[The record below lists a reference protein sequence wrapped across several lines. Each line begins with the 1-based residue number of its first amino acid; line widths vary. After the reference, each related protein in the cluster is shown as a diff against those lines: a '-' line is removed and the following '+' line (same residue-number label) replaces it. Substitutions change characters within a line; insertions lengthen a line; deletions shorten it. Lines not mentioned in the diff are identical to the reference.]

1 MTKLS
6 EKAVLIKVYGKT
18 WRGVVKDK
26 EATATAAASF
36 NTTDKWVT
44 LSKRLV
50 DPVILQQ
57 PKKILGAARN
67 YLRGNTSGALDGN
80 RITGGLPAWDDN
92 GKHILPNAL
101 NEQVLRNLGEFQSQF
116 EKAVDDLSRIL
127 PSAIEQARQ
136 ENPDLFKDDDYGG
149 YESSAALIENHYEMG
164 RELDM
169 IPDSNDIRVTASAEF
184 VAALK
189 GEVEDR
195 ANKRLNEVAEH
206 TRTAII
212 DTIRHFADSLSDY
225 DPDNKRATAF
235 RDSTVDKV
243 RELVPVAR
251 ALNIDGDARVDAAL
265 TDIVNVLGNRSAKSL
280 REDAADRQHVAAE
293 ATKLADNLTSIFN

>member
-50 DPVILQQ
+50 DPAILQQ

-67 YLRGNTSGALDGN
+67 YLRGNSAGALDGE
-80 RITGGLPAWDDN
+80 RIPGGLPAWDDN
-92 GKHILPNAL
+92 GRHILPNDL
-101 NEQVLRNLGEFQSQF
+101 NEKVLRNLGEFQSQF
-116 EKAVDDLSRIL
+116 EKAVDDLSRVL
-127 PSAIEQARQ
+127 PSAIEQARL
-136 ENPDLFKDDDYGG
+136 ENPDLFKDDDYG
-149 YESSAALIENHYEMG
+149 SAAAIIETHYEMG

-206 TRTAII
+206 TRSAII
-212 DTIRHFADSLSDY
+212 DTIRHFADSLSGY

-265 TDIVNVLGNRSAKSL
+265 TDIVNVLGNRSAASL
-280 REDAADRQHVAAE
+280 REDADDRRHVAAE

>member
-26 EATATAAASF
+26 EATATAAANF

-101 NEQVLRNLGEFQSQF
+101 NEQVLRNLGESQSQF
-116 EKAVDDLSRIL
+116 EKAVDDLSRVL
-127 PSAIEQARQ
+127 PDAIEQARR
-136 ENPDLFKDDDYGG
+136 ENPDLFKDDDYRGDA
-149 YESSAALIENHYEMG
+149 SAIIEEHYEMG
-164 RELDM
+164 RELDV
-169 IPDSNDIRVTASAEF
+169 IPDSNDIRVSASAEF
-184 VAALK
+184 VATLK

-206 TRTAII
+206 TRSAII

-293 ATKLADNLTSIFN
+293 ATKLADNLTTIFN

>member
-18 WRGVVKDK
+18 WRGSVKDK
-26 EATATAAASF
+26 EATATAAANF

-50 DPVILQQ
+50 DPAILQQ

-67 YLRGNTSGALDGN
+67 YLRGNSAGALDGE
-80 RITGGLPAWDDN
+80 RIPGGLPAWDDN

-101 NEQVLRNLGEFQSQF
+101 NEKVLRNLGEFQSKF
-116 EKAVDDLSRIL
+116 ENAVDELAKIL
-127 PSAIEQARQ
+127 PGAIEQARQ
-136 ENPDLFKDDDYGG
+136 ENPDLFKDADYD
-149 YESSAALIENHYEMG
+149 SADAIIENHYEMG

-189 GEVEDR
+189 SEVEDR

-212 DTIRHFADSLSDY
+212 DTIRHFSDSLSDY

-265 TDIVNVLGNRSAKSL
+265 TDIVNVLGNRSAASL
-280 REDAADRQHVAAE
+280 REDADDRRHVAAE

>member
-26 EATATAAASF
+26 EATATAAANF

-50 DPVILQQ
+50 DPAILQQ

-67 YLRGNTSGALDGN
+67 YLRGNTDGALDGE
-80 RITGGLPAWDDN
+80 RITGGLPAWDND
-92 GKHILPNAL
+92 GRHILPNAL
-101 NEQVLRNLGEFQSQF
+101 NEKVLRNLGEFQSKF
-116 EKAVDDLSRIL
+116 EKAVDELAKIL
-127 PSAIEQARQ
+127 PGAIEQARQ
-136 ENPDLFKDDDYGG
+136 ENPDLFKDADYD
-149 YESSAALIENHYEMG
+149 SADAIIENYYEMG

-206 TRTAII
+206 TRSAII

-251 ALNIDGDARVDAAL
+251 ALNIDGDARVDNAL
-265 TDIVNVLGNRSAKSL
+265 TDIVNVLGNRSAASL
-280 REDAADRQHVAAE
+280 REDADDRQHVAAE

>member
-6 EKAVLIKVYGKT
+6 EKAVLVKVHGKT

-26 EATATAAASF
+26 EATQTAAANF
-36 NTTDKWVT
+36 NTTDTWVT

-50 DPVILQQ
+50 DPAILQQ

-67 YLRGNTSGALDGN
+67 YLRGNSAGALDGN
-80 RITGGLPAWDDN
+80 RIPGGLPAWDDN

-116 EKAVDDLSRIL
+116 EKAVDDLSRVL
-127 PSAIEQARQ
+127 PDAIEQARR
-136 ENPDLFKDDDYGG
+136 ENPDLFKDGDYHGDA
-149 YESSAALIENHYEMG
+149 SSIIAEHYEIG
-164 RELDM
+164 RELDI
-169 IPDSNDIRVTASAEF
+169 IPDSGDIRVSASAEF

-206 TRTAII
+206 TRSAII
-212 DTIRHFADSLSDY
+212 STIRHFADSLSDY
-225 DPDNKRATAF
+225 DPENKRATAF

-243 RELVPVAR
+243 RELIPVAR
-251 ALNIDGDARVDAAL
+251 ALNIDGDARVDNAL
-265 TDIVNVLGNRSAKSL
+265 TDIVRVLGNRSAASL

-293 ATKLADNLTSIFN
+293 ATKLADNLVSIFN

>member
-26 EATATAAASF
+26 EATATAAANF

-50 DPVILQQ
+50 DPAILQQ

-116 EKAVDDLSRIL
+116 EKAVDDLAKVL
-127 PSAIEQARQ
+127 PDAIEQARR
-136 ENPDLFKDDDYGG
+136 ENPDLFKDDDYRGDA
-149 YESSAALIENHYEMG
+149 SSIIAEHYEMG

-225 DPDNKRATAF
+225 DPENKRATAF

-243 RELVPVAR
+243 RELIPVAR
-251 ALNIDGDARVDAAL
+251 ALNIDGDARVDNAL
-265 TDIVNVLGNRSAKSL
+265 TDIVRVLGNRSAASL

>member
-18 WRGVVKDK
+18 WRGIVKDK
-26 EATATAAASF
+26 EATATAAANF
-36 NTTDKWVT
+36 NTTDKWVS

-50 DPVILQQ
+50 DPFILKL
-57 PKKILGAARN
+57 PPKILGAARN
-67 YLRGNTSGALDGN
+67 YLRGNTDGALDGEG
-80 RITGGLPAWDDN
+80 ITGGLPAWDND
-92 GKHILPNAL
+92 GRHILPNAL
-101 NEQVLRNLGEFQSQF
+101 NEKVLRNLGEFQSKF
-116 EKAVDDLSRIL
+116 ENAVDELAKIL
-127 PSAIEQARQ
+127 PGAIEQARQ
-136 ENPDLFKDDDYGG
+136 ENPDLFKDADYD
-149 YESSAALIENHYEMG
+149 SADAIIENHYEMG

-189 GEVEDR
+189 NEVEDR

-206 TRTAII
+206 TRSAII
-212 DTIRHFADSLSDY
+212 DTIRHFADSLATY

-251 ALNIDGDARVDAAL
+251 ALNIDGDARVDNAL
-265 TDIVNVLGNRSAKSL
+265 TDIVNVLGNRSAASL
-280 REDAADRQHVAAE
+280 REDADDRQHVAAQ

>member
-18 WRGVVKDK
+18 WRGIVKDK
-26 EATATAAASF
+26 EATATAAANF
-36 NTTDKWVT
+36 NTTDKWVS

-50 DPVILQQ
+50 DPFILKL
-57 PKKILGAARN
+57 PPKILGAARN
-67 YLRGNTSGALDGN
+67 YLRGNTDGALDGE
-80 RITGGLPAWDDN
+80 RITGGLPAWDND
-92 GKHILPNAL
+92 GRHILPNAL
-101 NEQVLRNLGEFQSQF
+101 NEKVLRNLGEFQSKF
-116 EKAVDDLSRIL
+116 ENAVDELAKIL
-127 PSAIEQARQ
+127 PGAIEQARQ
-136 ENPDLFKDDDYGG
+136 ENPDLFKDADYD
-149 YESSAALIENHYEMG
+149 SADAIIENHYEMG

-251 ALNIDGDARVDAAL
+251 ALNIDGDARVDNAL

-280 REDAADRQHVAAE
+280 REDAAARQHVAAE

>member
-18 WRGVVKDK
+18 WRGIIMDK
-26 EATATAAASF
+26 EATLTVAKNF

-50 DPVILQQ
+50 DPFILKL
-57 PKKILGAARN
+57 PPKILGAARN
-67 YLRGNTSGALDGN
+67 YLRGNSAGALDGE
-80 RITGGLPAWDDN
+80 RIPGGLPAWDSD
-92 GKHILPNAL
+92 GRHILPNSL
-101 NEQVLRNLGEFQSQF
+101 NEKVLRNLGEFQSKF
-116 EKAVDDLSRIL
+116 EKAVDDLAKIL
-127 PSAIEQARQ
+127 PGAIEQARR
-136 ENPDLFKDDDYGG
+136 ENPDLFKDADYD
-149 YESSAALIENHYEMG
+149 SAAVIIENHYEMG

-189 GEVEDR
+189 GEVEGR

-225 DPDNKRATAF
+225 DPENKRATAF

-265 TDIVNVLGNRSAKSL
+265 TDIVNVLGNRSAASL

>member
-18 WRGVVKDK
+18 WRGIIKDK
-26 EATATAAASF
+26 EATATAAANF
-36 NTTDKWVT
+36 NTTDKWVS

-50 DPVILQQ
+50 DPVILKL
-57 PKKILGAARN
+57 PPKILGAARN
-67 YLRGNTSGALDGN
+67 YLRGNTDGALDGE

-92 GKHILPNAL
+92 GKHILPNSL
-101 NEQVLRNLGEFQSQF
+101 NEKVLRNLGEFQSKF
-116 EKAVDDLSRIL
+116 EKAVDDLAKIL
-127 PSAIEQARQ
+127 PGAIEQARQ
-136 ENPDLFKDDDYGG
+136 ENPDLFKDADYD
-149 YESSAALIENHYEMG
+149 SADAIIENHYEMG

-189 GEVEDR
+189 SEVEDR

-206 TRTAII
+206 TRTAIVS
-212 DTIRHFADSLSDY
+212 TIRHFADSLSTY

-265 TDIVNVLGNRSAKSL
+265 TDIVNVLGNRSAASL

-293 ATKLADNLTSIFN
+293 ATKLADNLTTIFN

>member
-18 WRGVVKDK
+18 WRGIIKDK
-26 EATATAAASF
+26 EATATAAANF
-36 NTTDKWVT
+36 NTTDKWVS

-50 DPVILQQ
+50 DPVILKL
-57 PKKILGAARN
+57 PPKILGAARN
-67 YLRGNTSGALDGN
+67 YLRGNTDGALDGE

-92 GKHILPNAL
+92 GKHILPNSL
-101 NEQVLRNLGEFQSQF
+101 NEKVLRNLGEFQSKF
-116 EKAVDDLSRIL
+116 EKAVDDLAKIL
-127 PSAIEQARQ
+127 PGAIEQARQ
-136 ENPDLFKDDDYGG
+136 ENPDLFKDADYD
-149 YESSAALIENHYEMG
+149 SADAIIENHYEMG

-189 GEVEDR
+189 SEVEDR

-212 DTIRHFADSLSDY
+212 DTIRHFADSLSTY

-265 TDIVNVLGNRSAKSL
+265 TDIVNVLGNRSAASL
-280 REDAADRQHVAAE
+280 REDADDRRHVAAE